1 MAKETQNQLLS
12 QNKDRILKE
21 WLRTLEKNPEFQ
33 KNDKLKKQSEQLLE
47 NLISGAK
54 DIKLPEVEIKEFK
67 PVLEILDALYSRSQK
82 AGLSEKDLAT
92 IIFTLKS
99 SMHETFADETPD
111 PSIFQFEKLLDFL
124 GLFIFEAYAKNREKL
139 LTQQAE
145 EIKYLRNRNQ
155 EVREFDQIIGKS
167 AEIKKVKLAINQALD
182 SDISVLI
189 FGETG
194 TGKELVASAI
204 HHSSDRKDKPFVVVN
219 CGAIPENLL
228 ESELFGYEKGAFTGA
243 LERKLG
249 KFEIANGG
257 TIFLDEIGEMPKALQ
272 VKLLR
277 VLQEKEIQRVGG
289 HELIKMDV
297 KFISATNRD
306 LKEMV
311 AKNEFREDLYY
322 RLNVFP
328 ILIPPLRERR
338 DDILLIAI
346 SILTKWAKKLKKEVT
361 GFSLEAQQVL
371 LNYDWPGNVRELE
384 NVISR
389 AAVVTATDKILPS
402 DLNLTPILTE
412 SSLRAENSVRGV
424 LPAAKQ
430 PATAMTLAEAEKK
443 VIADMIKLKNNNMRQ
458 AALAL
463 GISRTT
469 LYNKA
474 KEYGLI

>member
-1 MAKETQNQLLS
+1 MAKEIKKESQNQLLS

-21 WLRTLEKNPEFQ
+21 WLKTLEKNPEFQ

-47 NLISGAK
+47 NLIVGAK
-54 DIKLPEVEIKEFK
+54 DIKLPEVEVKEFK
-67 PVLEILDALYSRSQK
+67 PVLEILDILYSRSQK

-99 SMHETFADETPD
+99 SMHETFTEGTQD
-111 PSIFQFEKLLDFL
+111 PSILQFEKLLDFL

-139 LTQQAE
+139 LTQQSE

-167 AEIKKVKLAINQALD
+167 AEIKKVKLAIQQALD

-189 FGETG
+189 YGETG

-204 HHSSDRKDKPFVVVN
+204 HHSSDRKEKPFVVVN

-257 TIFLDEIGEMPKALQ
+257 TLFLDEIGEMPKALQ

-328 ILIPPLRERR
+328 INIPPLRDRR
-338 DDILLIAI
+338 DDILLIGI
-346 SILTKWAKKLKKEVT
+346 SILSKWAKKLKKEVT

-412 SSLRAENSVRGV
+412 SSLRGA
-424 LPAAKQ
+424 LPAAMQ
-430 PATAMTLAEAEKK
+430 PVSAMTLAEAEKK
-443 VIADMIKLKNNNMRQ
+443 VIGDMLKLKDGNMRQ
-458 AALAL
+458 AAIAL

-474 KEYGLI
+474 NEYGLI

>member
-1 MAKETQNQLLS
+1 MAKDTQNQLIS

-21 WLRTLEKNPEFQ
+21 WLKTLEKNPEFQ

-47 NLISGAK
+47 NLIAGAK
-54 DIKLPEVEIKEFK
+54 DIKLPEVEVKEFK
-67 PVLEILDALYSRSQK
+67 PVLEILDALYLRSQK

-99 SMHETFADETPD
+99 SMHETFTEGTHD
-111 PSIFQFEKLLDFL
+111 PSILKFEKLLDFL

-155 EVREFDQIIGKS
+155 EIREFDQIIGKS

-189 FGETG
+189 YGETG

-243 LERKLG
+243 VERKLG
-249 KFEIANGG
+249 KFEIAGGG

-289 HELIKMDV
+289 HELIKIDV

-328 ILIPPLRERR
+328 IDIPPLRERR
-338 DDILLIAI
+338 DDILLIGI

-389 AAVVTATDKILPS
+389 AAVVTATDKILPG
-402 DLNLTPILTE
+402 DLNLTPILSE
-412 SSLRAENSVRGV
+412 STVRGA
-424 LPAAKQ
+424 LTAGQTA
-430 PATAMTLAEAEKK
+430 ATAMTLAEAEKK
-443 VIADMIKLKNNNMRQ
+443 VIGDMLKLKSGNMRQ

-474 KEYGLI
+474 NEYHLI

>member
-1 MAKETQNQLLS
+1 
-12 QNKDRILKE
+12 
-21 WLRTLEKNPEFQ
+21 
-33 KNDKLKKQSEQLLE
+33 
-47 NLISGAK
+47 
-54 DIKLPEVEIKEFK
+54 VKEFK
-67 PVLEILDALYSRSQK
+67 PVLEILDVLYSRSQK

-99 SMHETFADETPD
+99 SMHQTFVEGPHD
-111 PSIFQFEKLLDFL
+111 PSVLQFEKLLDFL

-204 HHSSDRKDKPFVVVN
+204 HHSSDRKEKPFVVVN

-243 LERKLG
+243 VERKLG
-249 KFEIANGG
+249 KFEIASGG

-289 HELIKMDV
+289 HELIKIDV

-328 ILIPPLRERR
+328 IDIPPLRERR
-338 DDILLIAI
+338 DDILLIGT
-346 SILTKWAKKLKKEVT
+346 SILTKWAKKLKKEIT

-389 AAVVTATDKILPS
+389 AAVVTATDKILPG
-402 DLNLTPILTE
+402 DLNLTPILAE
-412 SSLRAENSVRGV
+412 SSVRTA
-424 LPAAKQ
+424 LPSGQAA
-430 PATAMTLAEAEKK
+430 AAAMTLAEAEKK
-443 VIADMIKLKNNNMRQ
+443 VIGDMLKLKNGNMRQ
-458 AALAL
+458 AAIAL

-474 KEYGLI
+474 NEYHLI

>member
-1 MAKETQNQLLS
+1 MAKEIQNQLLS

-21 WLRTLEKNPEFQ
+21 WLKTLEKNPEFQ
-33 KNDKLKKQSEQLLE
+33 KNEKLKKQSEQLLE

-54 DIKLPEVEIKEFK
+54 DIKLPEVQVKEFK

-204 HHSSDRKDKPFVVVN
+204 HHSSDRKEKPFVVVN

-289 HELIKMDV
+289 HELIKIDV

-311 AKNEFREDLYY
+311 AKNEFREDLFY

-328 ILIPPLRERR
+328 INIPPLRDRR
-338 DDILLIAI
+338 DDILLIGI
-346 SILTKWAKKLKKEVT
+346 SILEKWSKKLKKPVT

-389 AAVVTATDKILPS
+389 AAVVTATDKILPG
-402 DLNLTPILTE
+402 DLNLTPILAE
-412 SSLRAENSVRGV
+412 SSVRGA
-424 LPAAKQ
+424 LSSGQ
-430 PATAMTLAEAEKK
+430 SATAMTLAEAEKK
-443 VIADMIKLKNNNMRQ
+443 VIADMLKLKNNNMRQ

-474 KEYGLI
+474 NEYGLI